1 MAIVPKCCACAS
13 HGPTNQY
20 AKPKDQLLSS
30 ISLYG
35 NAKSKPMALALPEEP
50 KKVRIGSVKTSVC
63 SSTEAIQSKANIYSN
78 STYEES
84 TSGSIQFG
92 LLMENLN
99 EIVEI
104 LGSKELE
111 LLERDILQQI
121 KRLGAL
127 KLFHECLYRNLASTP
142 SLDSNILQLEVP
154 LEKPNDKVKI
164 FRSGKSQ
171 ERKLKR
177 IEALRKR
184 AIERKSFILKPHADC
199 QKSQKYHG
207 RIISFGW
214 RSMNHY
220 TAKEESEFSEG
231 VKVASKLER
240 IREAIEKET
249 GQPVSY
255 NDWAKAANIDTRT
268 LSQLL
273 VHGSYCRDQLVQCTR
288 PLAIHL
294 VRKFR
299 GIGIAPDDLLQ
310 AANSGVLKGAEK
322 FDVKKGYKFSTYIRY
337 WIRKAIFEQIAQNS
351 RIFRMSVRAESM
363 VQKIEKAQREL
374 HFSLGRYPKDEETA
388 KFTGFPLASVRLAR
402 RCSRS
407 VRSLDQ
413 SIGHGLRLKLKDI
426 IPDRSVEGYSSID
439 KKKLKDG
446 LLFILEELNPR
457 EKQIIALRYGLNDGT
472 CKSLEEVGKHFS
484 LTKEWIRKI
493 EKGAITKLRRDDIKG
508 NVIRLLNW

>member
-1 MAIVPKCCACAS
+1 MAIVPKCCACTS

-20 AKPKDQLLSS
+20 AKPNDQLLSS

-35 NAKSKPMALALPEEP
+35 NAKSKPMALSLREEP
-50 KKVRIGSVKTSVC
+50 KKVRIGSVKASVC
-63 SSTEAIQSKANIYSN
+63 SSTETIQSKASFYSN

-121 KRLGAL
+121 KRPGAL
-127 KLFHECLYRNLASTP
+127 KLFHEGLYQNVASTP

-154 LEKPNDKVKI
+154 LEKPKDKVKI
-164 FRSGKSQ
+164 VRSGKSQ

-177 IEALRKR
+177 IEATHKR
-184 AIERKSFILKPHADC
+184 AIERKSFILK
-199 QKSQKYHG
+199 SQKCHQ

-220 TAKEESEFSEG
+220 TSKEESEFSEG

-249 GQPVSY
+249 GQPVCY

-273 VHGSYCRDQLVQCTR
+273 VHGSYCTDQLVQCTR
-288 PLAIHL
+288 PLVIHL

-310 AANSGVLKGAEK
+310 AATFGVLKGAEK
-322 FDVKKGYKFSTYIRY
+322 FDIKKGCKFSTYIRY
-337 WIRKAIFEQIAQNS
+337 WIRKAIFEEIAHNS

-363 VQKIEKAQREL
+363 VRKIEKAQREL

-413 SIGHGLRLKLKDI
+413 SVGHGLRLKLKDI
-426 IPDRSVEGYSSID
+426 IPDRSVEGHSSID

-484 LTKEWIRKI
+484 LTKECIRKI
-493 EKGAITKLRRDDIKG
+493 EKGAIAKLRKDDIKG
-508 NVIRLLNW
+508 NLIMFLN

>member
-1 MAIVPKCCACAS
+1 MAIVPKFCACAS
-13 HGPTNQY
+13 HGPTSQY
-20 AKPKDQLLSS
+20 AKPNDQLLSS

-35 NAKSKPMALALPEEP
+35 NAKSKTMASALPEEL
-50 KKVRIGSVKTSVC
+50 KKIRIGSLKISAC
-63 SSTEAIQSKANIYSN
+63 SYTEAIQSKANFYSN
-78 STYEES
+78 STNEES

-99 EIVEI
+99 EIEEI

-111 LLERDILQQI
+111 LLESDIIQQI

-127 KLFHECLYRNLASTP
+127 KLFHECLSRNLASTP
-142 SLDSNILQLEVP
+142 LESNILQLEVP
-154 LEKPNDKVKI
+154 LEKPKDKVKVV
-164 FRSGKSQ
+164 RSGKSQ

-177 IEALRKR
+177 IEALHKR
-184 AIERKSFILKPHADC
+184 AIERESFIFKPHTDC
-199 QKSQKYHG
+199 KKSLKCHR

-214 RSMNHY
+214 KSINHY

-255 NDWAKAANIDTRT
+255 VDWAKAAKIDTRT
-268 LSQLL
+268 LSHVL
-273 VHGSYCRDQLVQCTR
+273 VHGSYCRDQLVECTR
-288 PLAIHL
+288 PLVIHL

-310 AANSGVLKGAEK
+310 AANLGVLKGAEK
-322 FDVKKGYKFSTYIRY
+322 FDIKKGYKFSTYIRY

-374 HFSLGRYPKDEETA
+374 HISLGRYPKDEETA
-388 KFTGFPLASVRLAR
+388 KFTGFPLSSVRLAR

-413 SIGHGLRLKLKDI
+413 SIGYGLRLKLTDI
-426 IPDRSVEGYSSID
+426 IPDRSVEGRSSID
-439 KKKLKDG
+439 KRQLKDE
-446 LLFILEELNPR
+446 LQFILEELNPR

-493 EKGAITKLRRDDIKG
+493 EKGAIAKLRRDDIKG